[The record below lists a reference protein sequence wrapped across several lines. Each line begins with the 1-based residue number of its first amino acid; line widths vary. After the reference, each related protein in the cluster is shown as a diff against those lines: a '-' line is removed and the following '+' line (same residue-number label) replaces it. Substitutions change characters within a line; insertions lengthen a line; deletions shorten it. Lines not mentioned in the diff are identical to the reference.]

1 MEERH
6 YPDVDETV
14 VREKLPN
21 GLEVHVLPKAG
32 CSKTYAVFATRY
44 GSVDNRFAVN
54 GEEIRVP
61 DGIAHFLEHKMFEEP
76 DGDIFAKFAKQGA
89 SANAFTSFDRTVY
102 LFTAAGQIPENLE
115 TLLDF
120 VQRPYFTDENVEKE
134 KGIIEQE
141 INMYRDNPD
150 WQVYFGLIGA
160 LYQRHPVRIDIAGT
174 VESIRRIDKETLYRC
189 YETFYHPSNMTLV
202 VAGGA
207 DPEDVIR
214 LVRENQA
221 KKSFAPAP
229 EISRL
234 FDAEPPEVGS
244 PRVERE
250 LPVSLPK
257 CMIGFKETDLARDA
271 DGLMRREAATKLMFE
286 ALIGPSSELYQ
297 SLYDDQLISDSFGS
311 EYNCTP
317 EYAFSVIGG
326 ETRDPDALLARIREA
341 IERAKAEG
349 LDPARFERAKRKRIG
364 ALLRM
369 LDRPESAANEYLRWN
384 LRGGNLFRL
393 PELYRDIGIGEAEER
408 LRSHFDWK
416 RMAVSIVR
424 SRKA

>member
-1 MEERH
+1 MEARH

-14 VREKLPN
+14 VSERLPN
-21 GLEVHVLPKAG
+21 GLTVHVLPKAG
-32 CSKTYAVFATRY
+32 CSKTCAVFGTRY
-44 GSVDNRFAVN
+44 GSVDNRFEVN
-54 GEEIRVP
+54 GEVIRVP

-76 DGDIFAKFAKQGA
+76 EGDVFAKFAKQGA

-102 LFTAAGQIPENLE
+102 LFSAAGQIPENLT

-120 VQRPYFTDENVEKE
+120 VQRPHFTDENVEKE

-160 LYQRHPVRIDIAGT
+160 LYRRHPVRIDIAGT
-174 VESIRRIDKETLYRC
+174 AESIRQIDKETLYRC

-214 LVRENQA
+214 LVRDNQA
-221 KKSFAPAP
+221 GKSFAPAP
-229 EISRL
+229 EVVRL
-234 FDAEPPEVGS
+234 FDEEPPEVGA

-257 CMIGFKETDLARDA
+257 CMFGFKETDTVRDA
-271 DGLMRREAATKLMFE
+271 DALMRREAVTRLLFE
-286 ALIGPSSELYQ
+286 ALFGPGSELYQ

-326 ETRDPDALLARIREA
+326 ETRDPDALLERVREA
-341 IERAKAEG
+341 VERAKADG
-349 LDPARFERAKRKRIG
+349 LDPARFERAKRRRIG

-369 LDRPESAANEYLRWN
+369 LDRQESAANEFLRWN
-384 LRGGNLFRL
+384 MRGGDLFRL
-393 PELYRDIGIGEAEER
+393 PDLYREIGIDEADAR
-408 LRSHFDWK
+408 MRKHFDWD

-424 SRKA
+424 SRRT

>member
-1 MEERH
+1 METRH

-14 VREKLPN
+14 VTETLPN
-21 GLEVHVLPKAG
+21 GLAVHVLPKAG
-32 CSKTYAVFATRY
+32 SSKTYAVFGTRY
-44 GSVDNRFAVN
+44 GSIDSRFEVN
-54 GEEIRVP
+54 GEELRVP

-76 DGDIFAKFAKQGA
+76 DGDVFAKFAKQGA

-102 LFTAAGQIPENLE
+102 LFSAAGSVRENLA

-150 WQVYFGLIGA
+150 WQVYFGLIAA

-174 VESIRRIDKETLYRC
+174 AESIRRIDKETLYRC

-214 LVRENQA
+214 LVRDNQA
-221 KKSFAPAP
+221 KKTFKPAP
-229 EISRL
+229 RVARL
-234 FDAEPPEVGS
+234 FEEEPPEVAA

-250 LPVSLPK
+250 IPVSLPK
-257 CMIGFKETDLARDA
+257 CMIGFKETDLVRDA
-271 DGLMRREAATKLMFE
+271 DGLMRREAATRLVFE
-286 ALIGPSSELYQ
+286 ALFGPGSELYQ

-311 EYNCTP
+311 EYNGTP

-326 ETRDPDALLARIREA
+326 ETRDPDELVARIREA
-341 IERAKAEG
+341 IERAKDEG
-349 LDPARFERAKRKRIG
+349 IDPARFERAKRRRIG

-369 LDRPESAANEYLRWN
+369 LDRPEPAANEYLRWRM
-384 LRGGNLFRL
+384 RGGDLFKL
-393 PELYRDIGIGEAEER
+393 PEMYREIGLSEAVER
-408 LRSHFDWK
+408 LRDHFDWE

-424 SRKA
+424 SRRA